1 MVARTPPKLQ
11 QRHTAA
17 APLNPILLRQILN
30 KVDKCMAS
38 LEELQYTVKGRGKG
52 VSSGVVLSPR
62 STRAYSRTSH
72 RCKQESLRIRNATSN
87 KSPQGKLPIN
97 AEWKRMSLPAML
109 LGETV
114 NEILQASQLAR
125 KVVEAAASD
134 DNPKT
139 PPLTIRRNKNPIPEN
154 SELIARRKREKEHTK
169 YVPAGAPSIRC
180 ARSRINFKRSPPLHK
195 KEECENEN
203 LCKYIAKRVSPRKNR
218 PWARKTVLFPNP
230 LFHTSPPTSQQKL
243 GRKTQ
248 LKTPPHKFL
257 IKSPPQPP
265 FSRFQVKIRNPP
277 LSISPPTRKTQL
289 KTPPHKFLIKSPPQ
303 PPFSRSQVKIRTP
316 PLSIS
321 PPTRRAVAAK
331 KSPQITMAGKLKRL
345 SFSPSRLA
353 NRLLLVSSSPSK
365 MRRSFSPSRLA
376 KKLVSPLRSSR
387 KSVQENTVAMK
398 MMMSGL
404 KQQRSCS
411 AASSQMQFPA
421 RRL

>member
-11 QRHTAA
+11 QRQTAA

-52 VSSGVVLSPR
+52 VSSGVGLSPR

-72 RCKQESLRIRNATSN
+72 KCKKESLRIRNATSD

-97 AEWKRMSLPAML
+97 AAEWKRMSLPAML

-114 NEILQASQLAR
+114 NEILQASQFAR

-139 PPLTIRRNKNPIPEN
+139 PPLTIRRSKNPIPEN
-154 SELIARRKREKEHTK
+154 FELIARRKREKEEHTK
-169 YVPAGAPSIRC
+169 FVPAGVPSIRR

-195 KEECENEN
+195 KEECEKEHF
-203 LCKYIAKRVSPRKNR
+203 CKYIAKRVSPRKNR

-243 GRKTQ
+243 SRKTQ

-257 IKSPPQPP
+257 IKSPPQPL
-265 FSRFQVKIRNPP
+265 FSRFQVKIR
-277 LSISPPTRKTQL
+277 S
-289 KTPPHKFLIKSPPQ
+289 
-303 PPFSRSQVKIRTP
+303 P

-331 KSPQITMAGKLKRL
+331 KSPQITTAGKLKRL

-376 KKLVSPLRSSR
+376 NKLVSPLRSSR
-387 KSVQENTVAMK
+387 KSVQEDTDAMK

-404 KQQRSCS
+404 KQHRSCS
-411 AASSQMQFPA
+411 AAASQMQFPA